1 MANWQDRQV
10 SELFLRRISNI
21 PLFVRKEIMLA
32 SIFDD
37 GLEYSNN
44 ISYSLFRKLYM
55 YLSKK
60 LNVSIEIHILKD
72 L

>member
-1 MANWQDRQV
+1 
-10 SELFLRRISNI
+10 
-21 PLFVRKEIMLA
+21 MLA